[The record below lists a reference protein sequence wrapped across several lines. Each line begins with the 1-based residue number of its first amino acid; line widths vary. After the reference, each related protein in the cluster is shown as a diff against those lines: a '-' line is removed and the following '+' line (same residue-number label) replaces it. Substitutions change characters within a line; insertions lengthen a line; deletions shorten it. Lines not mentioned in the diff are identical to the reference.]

1 MTMKRIVVI
10 GAGFAGLW
18 AAVGAARK
26 LDELGIGADEASVTM
41 INRDRWHAIR
51 VRNYEPDLSDV
62 RVALDDVL
70 GPVGVPLVVGDVT
83 AIDLENRTV
92 SMVTDERA
100 GEKVSYDRLVLA
112 AGSRLHRPAI
122 PGLAEH
128 AFDIDTYDAAARFDR
143 HVGALGKDA
152 HTIVI
157 VGGGLT
163 GVELACEMP
172 GRLSEAGVGDGR
184 VILLDA
190 LPHIGSNMG
199 AHAVPVI
206 GEALDALG
214 VETRTGVAIERIEA
228 DGVVLGGGERIPGTV
243 VWTAGMRAS
252 PLSGMIP
259 ATRDGAGRL
268 PVDAYLRVEGAPGIL
283 AAGDI
288 AAAQLGDGHV
298 TVMSCQHARPMGRLA
313 GHNAVSDLLGR
324 DDLIALE
331 IGYYVTCLDL
341 GPWGA
346 LRTEGWDRRVAY
358 KGPEAKTIKQTINC
372 DRIYPPSSGDR
383 REILDAAAPVIQT
396 APAVSAAE

>member
-1 MTMKRIVVI
+1 MKRIVVI

-62 RVALDDVL
+62 RVALDEVL
-70 GPVGVPLVVGDVT
+70 EPVGIPLIVGDVGG
-83 AIDLENRTV
+83 IDARNRTV
-92 SMVTDERA
+92 AVTSGDGATET
-100 GEKVSYDRLVLA
+100 VPYDRLVLA
-112 AGSRLHRPAI
+112 AGSRLNRPAI

-128 AFDIDTYDAAARFDR
+128 AFDIDTFDAADRFDR
-143 HVGALGKDA
+143 HVRALGKGDE
-152 HTIVI
+152 TIVI

-172 GRLSEAGVGDGR
+172 ARLRDAGVGIGR
-184 VILLDA
+184 VILVDA
-190 LPHIGSNMG
+190 LGHIGSNMG
-199 AHAVPVI
+199 DQAVPVI
-206 GEALDALG
+206 GEALEALG

-228 DGVVLGGGERIPGTV
+228 DGIVLGDGERIAARTV

-252 PLSGMIP
+252 PLAEMIP
-259 ATRDGAGRL
+259 VERDGAGRL
-268 PVDAYLRVEGAPGIL
+268 PVDAYMRVAGAPGIL

-288 AAAQLGDGHV
+288 AAAPLGAGH
-298 TVMSCQHARPMGRLA
+298 TSVMSCQHARPMGRLA

-324 DDLIALE
+324 DDAIPLDID
-331 IGYYVTCLDL
+331 YYVTCLDL

-346 LRTEGWDRRVAY
+346 LYTEGWDRRVASSGAEV
-358 KGPEAKTIKQTINC
+358 KSVKQTINC
-372 DRIYPPSSGDR
+372 DRIYPPRSGDR
-383 REILDAAAPVIQT
+383 REILDAATPHVQIR
-396 APAVSAAE
+396 PAQRAAE

>member
-1 MTMKRIVVI
+1 MKRIVVV

-26 LDELGIGADEASVTM
+26 LDELGIGADRASVTM
-41 INRDRWHAIR
+41 INRDRWHGIR

-62 RVALDDVL
+62 RVALGDVL
-70 GPVGVPLVVGDVT
+70 GPVGIPLVIGDVDG
-83 AIDLENRTV
+83 IDVQNRTV
-92 SMVTDERA
+92 NVTTDNGA
-100 GEKVSYDRLVLA
+100 TDTVAYDRLVLA

-122 PGLAEH
+122 PGLAER

-143 HVGALGKDA
+143 HVRALGKDA

-163 GVELACEMP
+163 GVQLACEMP

-199 AHAVPVI
+199 DQAVPVI

-228 DGVVLGGGERIPGTV
+228 DGVVLGDGERIAGTV

-252 PLSGMIP
+252 PLAGMIP
-259 ATRDGAGRL
+259 VERDGTGRL
-268 PVDAYLRVEGAPGIL
+268 PVDAYMRVEAAPGIL

-288 AAAQLGDGHV
+288 AAAQLGEGHV

-324 DDLIALE
+324 DDLIALD
-331 IGYYVTCLDL
+331 IRYYVTCLDL
-341 GPWGA
+341 GPWGG
-346 LRTEGWDRRVAY
+346 LYTEGWDRAVAAR
-358 KGPEAKTIKQTINC
+358 GPEVKTVKQTINC
-372 DRIYPPSSGDR
+372 HRIYPPRSGAR
-383 REILDAAAPVIQT
+383 RDILDAAAPVIQ
-396 APAVSAAE
+396 APARVAAAE

>member
-1 MTMKRIVVI
+1 MKRIVVV

-26 LDELGIGADEASVTM
+26 LDELGIGADEASVSM

-70 GPVGVPLVVGDVT
+70 KPVGIPLIVGDVA
-83 AIDLENRTV
+83 AIDVQNRTV
-92 SMVTDERA
+92 NVTSNDGA
-100 GEKVSYDRLVLA
+100 TDTAPYDRLILA
-112 AGSRLHRPAI
+112 AGSRLNRPAI

-128 AFDIDTYDAAARFDR
+128 AFDIDTFDAAERFDR
-143 HVGALGKDA
+143 HVRALDKVDE
-152 HTIVI
+152 TIVI

-172 GRLSEAGVGDGR
+172 ARLREAGVGDGR

-199 AHAVPVI
+199 DQAVPVI
-206 GEALDALG
+206 GEALDSLN
-214 VETRTGVAIERIEA
+214 VETRTGVVIERIEA
-228 DGVVLGGGERIPGTV
+228 DSIILGNGERILTGTV

-252 PLSGMIP
+252 PLAEMIP
-259 ATRDGAGRL
+259 VELDGAGRL
-268 PVDAYLRVEGAPGIL
+268 PVDSYLRVKGAPGVL

-288 AAAQLGDGHV
+288 AAAELGEGHV

-313 GHNAVSDLLGR
+313 GHNAVSDLLGH
-324 DDLIALE
+324 DDLIPLDIE
-331 IGYYVTCLDL
+331 HYVTCLDL

-346 LRTEGWDRRVAY
+346 LFTEGWDRRLAS
-358 KGPEAKTIKQTINC
+358 KGSDVKTVKQTINC
-372 DRIYPPSSGDR
+372 NRIYPPSSGVR
-383 REILDAAAPVIQT
+383 REILDAAAPIIQVPPPVRPT
-396 APAVSAAE
+396 G